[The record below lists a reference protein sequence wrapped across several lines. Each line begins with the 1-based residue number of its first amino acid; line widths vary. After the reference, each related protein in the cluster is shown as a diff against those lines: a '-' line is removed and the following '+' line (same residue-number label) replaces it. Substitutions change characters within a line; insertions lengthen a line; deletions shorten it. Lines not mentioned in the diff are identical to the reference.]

1 VDITGQVCSDSMGRS
16 IYSGFGGQVDFI
28 RGARRSRG
36 GKPIIALPSTAKDG
50 RISRIVDA
58 LAEGSG
64 VVTSRADV
72 QYVVTEY
79 GVANLFGKSL
89 RERALALIECAHPDF
104 REELRQAARARKLL

>member
-1 VDITGQVCSDSMGRS
+1 GQV
-16 IYSGFGGQVDFI
+16 
-28 RGARRSRG
+28 
-36 GKPIIALPSTAKDG
+36 
-50 RISRIVDA
+50 SRIVDV

-89 RERALALIECAHPDF
+89 RERACALIECAHPDF
-104 REELRQAARARKLL
+104 REELRKAARARRLL